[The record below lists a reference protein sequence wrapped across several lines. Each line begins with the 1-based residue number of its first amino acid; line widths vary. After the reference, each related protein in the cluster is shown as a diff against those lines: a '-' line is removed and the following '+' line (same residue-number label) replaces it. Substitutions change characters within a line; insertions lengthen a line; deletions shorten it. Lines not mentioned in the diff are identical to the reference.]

1 MLLESPVADRLVS
14 ALLLL
19 IEVDRALNLLALRVF
34 LDHRRVIAPARAEVS
49 PELKSILLLV
59 MLLKLIH
66 DAILVIVFILLLV
79 VFIISSRVFLS
90 LRDLGMLSGCFPRRS
105 LLLRRSSKLLIGRS
119 V

>member
-49 PELKSILLLV
+49 PELEPILLLL

-66 DAILVIVFILLLV
+66 DVILVIVFILLIIV
-79 VFIISSRVFLS
+79 IVISSRVFLS
-90 LRDLGMLSGCFPRRS
+90 LRDL
-105 LLLRRSSKLLIGRS
+105 
-119 V
+119 